1 MYALNCVANLLQ
13 LSLFFKKLSKLHDA
27 QTHSIM
33 SSLLNI
39 YQNFAHISKNIEFS
53 KIVWKAKFYW
63 NINMHAN

>member
-1 MYALNCVANLLQ
+1 MMHMMC
-13 LSLFFKKLSKLHDA
+13 
-27 QTHSIM
+27 IM

-63 NINMHAN
+63 NINMHANKMSCK